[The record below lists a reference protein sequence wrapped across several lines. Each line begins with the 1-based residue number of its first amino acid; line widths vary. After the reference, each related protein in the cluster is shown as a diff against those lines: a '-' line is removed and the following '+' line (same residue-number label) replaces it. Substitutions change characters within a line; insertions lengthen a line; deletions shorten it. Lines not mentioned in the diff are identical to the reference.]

1 MVDLARRDGLELD
14 PKRLEAELG
23 VSVVETVA
31 VRRRG
36 IHELQAAVDDM
47 LSAPRPRA
55 HTPVK
60 SDLIHLQRRAREIA
74 TAAVVNETPVR
85 RWTHRLDRFSFT
97 RSRAL

>member
-1 MVDLARRDGLELD
+1 M
-14 PKRLEAELG
+14 
-23 VSVVETVA
+23 
-31 VRRRG
+31 RRRG

-55 HTPVK
+55 HAPVK

-85 RWTHRLDRFSFT
+85 RWTHRLDWFSFT